1 MTHTIATTMQP
12 DKPIEVDDAEYTDLM
27 RQGLVLVDHTEQAA
41 AAAPATTKKA
51 APSAT
56 TKEG

>member
-41 AAAPATTKKA
+41 APAPATKKA
-51 APSAT
+51 AQPAT
-56 TKEG
+56 SKEG

>member
-12 DKPIEVDDAEYTDLM
+12 DKPIEVDDAEYVDLM

-41 AAAPATTKKA
+41 AAAPATKKA
-51 APSAT
+51 AQPAAS
-56 TKEG
+56 KEN

>member
-1 MTHTIATTMQP
+1 MTHRITTTMQP
-12 DKPIEVDDAEYTDLM
+12 GVILEVEDAEYTDLT
-27 RQGLVLVDHTEQAA
+27 RQGLVLVDYSEQAA

>member
-12 DKPIEVDDAEYTDLM
+12 GAVLEVEDAEYADLS
-27 RQGLVLVDHTEQAA
+27 RQGLILVDYTEQAA
-41 AAAPATTKKA
+41 AAAPVTKKA

-56 TKEG
+56 SKEG